1 MSISATVLM
10 TLISQCAPGVSPD
23 TMHAIIMTESGGNPY
38 AIANVTDGSSKYF
51 STKEEAV
58 NHAKKLTADKKN
70 FSAGLGQ
77 INSRNFQNLNL
88 THESVFSPCTNIRA
102 AAAVLKTCWD
112 KYNTKGGDQQK
123 ILRDA
128 MSCYYSG
135 NNKRGYVKES
145 NGKSYIDI
153 IEEKAGIH
161 THYDIPSI
169 KSLSEE
175 TRPFII
181 SNDNH
186 DKWDVFGDFRTHV
199 FKE

>member
-1 MSISATVLM
+1 M
-10 TLISQCAPGVSPD
+10 TLISQCAPGVSPE
-23 TMHAIIMTESGGNPY
+23 TMRAIIMTESGGNPY
-38 AIANVTDGSSKYF
+38 AIANVTDGGSKYF
-51 STKEEAV
+51 TTEEEAV
-58 NHAKKLTADKKN
+58 NHAKKLTTDKKN

-77 INSRNFQNLNL
+77 INSRNFQTLNL
-88 THESVFSPCTNIRA
+88 TNESVFSPCANIRA

-112 KYNTKGGDQQK
+112 KYETKGGDQQK

-161 THYDIPSI
+161 THYDIPAI
-169 KSLSEE
+169 KSYSE
-175 TRPFII
+175 T
-181 SNDNH
+181 SSHLMVSSDNH
-186 DKWDVFGDFRTHV
+186 DKWDVFGDFGIQD

>member
-1 MSISATVLM
+1 M
-10 TLISQCAPGVSPD
+10 TLISQCAPGVSPE
-23 TMHAIIMTESGGNPY
+23 TMRAIIMTESGGNPY
-38 AIANVTDGSSKYF
+38 AIANVTDGGSKYF
-51 STKEEAV
+51 TTEEEAV
-58 NHAKKLTADKKN
+58 NHAKKLTTDKKN

-77 INSRNFQNLNL
+77 INSRNFQTLNL
-88 THESVFSPCTNIRA
+88 THESVFSPCANIRA

-112 KYNTKGGDQQK
+112 RYETKEGDQQK

-161 THYDIPSI
+161 THYDIPAI
-169 KSLSEE
+169 KSYSE
-175 TRPFII
+175 T
-181 SNDNH
+181 SSHLMVSSDSH
-186 DKWDVFGDFRTHV
+186 DKWDVFGDFKTQN

>member
-1 MSISATVLM
+1 M
-10 TLISQCAPGVSPD
+10 TLISQCAPGVSPE
-23 TMHAIIMTESGGNPY
+23 TMRAIIMTESGGNPY
-38 AIANVTDGSSKYF
+38 AIANVTDGGSKYF
-51 STKEEAV
+51 TTEEEAV
-58 NHAKKLTADKKN
+58 NHAKKLTTDKKN

-88 THESVFSPCTNIRA
+88 TNESVFSPCANIRA

-112 KYNTKGGDQQK
+112 KYDTKGGDQQK

-161 THYDIPSI
+161 THYDIPAI
-169 KSLSEE
+169 KSYSE
-175 TRPFII
+175 T
-181 SNDNH
+181 SSHLMVSSDNH
-186 DKWDVFGDFRTHV
+186 DKWDVFGDFGIQD

>member
-10 TLISQCAPGVSPD
+10 TLISQCAPGVSPE
-23 TMHAIIMTESGGNPY
+23 TMRAIIMTESGGNPY
-38 AIANVTDGSSKYF
+38 AIANVTDGGSKYF
-51 STKEEAV
+51 TTEEEAV
-58 NHAKKLTADKKN
+58 HHAKKLTANKKN

-77 INSRNFQNLNL
+77 INSRNFQDLNL
-88 THESVFSPCTNIRA
+88 TYESVFSPCTNIRA

-112 KYNTKGGDQQK
+112 KYEKKGGEQQK
-123 ILRDA
+123 ILRDT

-153 IEEKAGIH
+153 IEEKAGLH
-161 THYDIPSI
+161 THYDIPAI
-169 KSLSEE
+169 KSYSEKP
-175 TRPFII
+175 RPFMVT
-181 SNDNH
+181 NDSH
-186 DKWDVFGDFRTHV
+186 DKWDVFGDFGTQD

>member
-1 MSISATVLM
+1 M
-10 TLISQCAPGVSPD
+10 TLISQCAPGVSPE
-23 TMHAIIMTESGGNPY
+23 TMRAIIMTESGGNPY
-38 AIANVTDGSSKYF
+38 AIANVTDGGSKYF
-51 STKEEAV
+51 TTEEEAV
-58 NHAKKLTADKKN
+58 NHAKKLTTDKKN

-77 INSRNFQNLNL
+77 INSRNFQTLNL
-88 THESVFSPCTNIRA
+88 THESVFSPCANIRA

-112 KYNTKGGDQQK
+112 RYETKEGDQQK

-161 THYDIPSI
+161 THYDIPAI
-169 KSLSEE
+169 KLYSE
-175 TRPFII
+175 T
-181 SNDNH
+181 SSHLMVSSDSH
-186 DKWDVFGDFRTHV
+186 DKWDVFGDFRTQD

>member
-1 MSISATVLM
+1 M
-10 TLISQCAPGVSPD
+10 TLISQCAPGVSPE
-23 TMHAIIMTESGGNPY
+23 TMRAIIMTESGGNPY
-38 AIANVTDGSSKYF
+38 AIANVTDGGSKYF
-51 STKEEAV
+51 TTEEEAV
-58 NHAKKLTADKKN
+58 NHAKKLTTDKKN

-77 INSRNFQNLNL
+77 INSRNFQTLNL
-88 THESVFSPCTNIRA
+88 THESVFSPCANIRA

-112 KYNTKGGDQQK
+112 RYETKEGDQQK

-161 THYDIPSI
+161 THYDIPAI
-169 KSLSEE
+169 KSYSE
-175 TRPFII
+175 T
-181 SNDNH
+181 SSHLMVSSDSH
-186 DKWDVFGDFRTHV
+186 DKWDVFGDFRTQD

>member
-1 MSISATVLM
+1 M
-10 TLISQCAPGVSPD
+10 TLISQCAPGVSPE
-23 TMHAIIMTESGGNPY
+23 TMRAIIMTESGGNPY
-38 AIANVTDGSSKYF
+38 AIANVTDGGSKYF
-51 STKEEAV
+51 TTEEEAV
-58 NHAKKLTADKKN
+58 NHAKKLTTDKKN

-77 INSRNFQNLNL
+77 INSRNFQTLNL
-88 THESVFSPCTNIRA
+88 THESVFSPCANIRA
-102 AAAVLKTCWD
+102 SAAVLKTCWD
-112 KYNTKGGDQQK
+112 KYETKGGDQQK

-161 THYDIPSI
+161 THYDIPAI
-169 KSLSEE
+169 KSYSE
-175 TRPFII
+175 T
-181 SNDNH
+181 SSHLMVSSDNH
-186 DKWDVFGDFRTHV
+186 DKWDVFGDFGIQD

>member
-10 TLISQCAPGVSPD
+10 TLISQCAPGVSPE
-23 TMHAIIMTESGGNPY
+23 TMRAIIMTESGGNPY
-38 AIANVTDGSSKYF
+38 AIANVTDGGSKYF
-51 STKEEAV
+51 TTEEEAV
-58 NHAKKLTADKKN
+58 NHAKKLTTDKKN

-88 THESVFSPCTNIRA
+88 TNESVFSPCANIRA

-112 KYNTKGGDQQK
+112 KYETKGGDQQK

-153 IEEKAGIH
+153 VEEKAGIH
-161 THYDIPSI
+161 THYDIPAI
-169 KSLSEE
+169 KSYSE
-175 TRPFII
+175 T
-181 SNDNH
+181 SSHLMVSSDNH
-186 DKWDVFGDFRTHV
+186 DKWDVFGDFGIQD

>member
-10 TLISQCAPGVSPD
+10 TLIGQCAPGVSPE
-23 TMHAIIMTESGGNPY
+23 TMRAIIMTESGGNPY
-38 AIANVTDGSSKYF
+38 AIANVTDGGSKYF
-51 STKEEAV
+51 TTEEEAV
-58 NHAKKLTADKKN
+58 NHAKKLTTDKKN

-77 INSRNFQNLNL
+77 INSRNFQTLNL
-88 THESVFSPCTNIRA
+88 THESVFSPCANIRA

-112 KYNTKGGDQQK
+112 RYETKGGDQQK

-161 THYDIPSI
+161 THYDIPAI
-169 KSLSEE
+169 KSYSE
-175 TRPFII
+175 T
-181 SNDNH
+181 SSHLMVSSDSH
-186 DKWDVFGDFRTHV
+186 DKWDVFGDFRTQD

>member
-1 MSISATVLM
+1 M
-10 TLISQCAPGVSPD
+10 TLISQCAPGVSPE
-23 TMHAIIMTESGGNPY
+23 TMRAIIMTESGGNPY
-38 AIANVTDGSSKYF
+38 AIANVTDGGSKYF
-51 STKEEAV
+51 TTEEEAV
-58 NHAKKLTADKKN
+58 NHAKKLTTDKKN

-88 THESVFSPCTNIRA
+88 TNESVFSPCANIRA

-112 KYNTKGGDQQK
+112 KYETKGGDQQK

-161 THYDIPSI
+161 THYDIPAI
-169 KSLSEE
+169 KSYSE
-175 TRPFII
+175 T
-181 SNDNH
+181 SSHLMVSSDNH
-186 DKWDVFGDFRTHV
+186 DKWDVFGDFGIQD

>member
-1 MSISATVLM
+1 M
-10 TLISQCAPGVSPD
+10 TLISQCAPGVSPE
-23 TMHAIIMTESGGNPY
+23 TMRAIIMTESGGNPY
-38 AIANVTDGSSKYF
+38 AIANVTDGGSKYF
-51 STKEEAV
+51 TTEEEAV
-58 NHAKKLTADKKN
+58 NHAKKLTTDKKN

-77 INSRNFQNLNL
+77 INNRNFQTLNL
-88 THESVFSPCTNIRA
+88 THESVFSPCANIRA

-112 KYNTKGGDQQK
+112 KYETKGGDQQK

-161 THYDIPSI
+161 THYDIPAI
-169 KSLSEE
+169 KSYSE
-175 TRPFII
+175 T
-181 SNDNH
+181 SSHLMVSSDNH
-186 DKWDVFGDFRTHV
+186 DKWDVFGDFGIQD

>member
-1 MSISATVLM
+1 M
-10 TLISQCAPGVSPD
+10 TLISQCAPGVSPE
-23 TMHAIIMTESGGNPY
+23 TMRAIIMTESGGNPY
-38 AIANVTDGSSKYF
+38 AIANVTDGGSKYF
-51 STKEEAV
+51 TTEEEAV
-58 NHAKKLTADKKN
+58 NHAKKLTTDKKN

-77 INSRNFQNLNL
+77 INSRNFQTLNL
-88 THESVFSPCTNIRA
+88 THESVFSPCANIRA

-112 KYNTKGGDQQK
+112 RYETKEGDQQK

-161 THYDIPSI
+161 TYYDIPAI
-169 KSLSEE
+169 KSYSE
-175 TRPFII
+175 T
-181 SNDNH
+181 SSHLMVSSDSH
-186 DKWDVFGDFRTHV
+186 DKWDVFGDFRTQD

>member
-1 MSISATVLM
+1 M
-10 TLISQCAPGVSPD
+10 TLISQCAPGVSPE
-23 TMHAIIMTESGGNPY
+23 TMRAIIMTESGGNPY
-38 AIANVTDGSSKYF
+38 AIANVTDGGSKYF
-51 STKEEAV
+51 TTEEEAV
-58 NHAKKLTADKKN
+58 NHAKKLTTDKKN

-77 INSRNFQNLNL
+77 INSRNFQTLNL
-88 THESVFSPCTNIRA
+88 THESVFSPCANIRA

-112 KYNTKGGDQQK
+112 RYETKEGDQQK

-161 THYDIPSI
+161 THYDIPAI
-169 KSLSEE
+169 KSYSE
-175 TRPFII
+175 T
-181 SNDNH
+181 SSHLMVSSDSH
-186 DKWDVFGDFRTHV
+186 DKWDVFGDFRTQN

>member
-10 TLISQCAPGVSPD
+10 TLIGQCAPGVSPE
-23 TMHAIIMTESGGNPY
+23 TMRAIIMTESGGNPY
-38 AIANVTDGSSKYF
+38 AIANVTDGGSKYF
-51 STKEEAV
+51 TTEEEAV
-58 NHAKKLTADKKN
+58 NHAKKLTTDKKN

-77 INSRNFQNLNL
+77 INSRNFQTLNL
-88 THESVFSPCTNIRA
+88 THESVFSPCANIRA

-112 KYNTKGGDQQK
+112 RYETKGGDQQK

-161 THYDIPSI
+161 THYDIPAI
-169 KSLSEE
+169 KSYSE
-175 TRPFII
+175 T
-181 SNDNH
+181 SSHLMVSSDSH
-186 DKWDVFGDFRTHV
+186 DKWDVFGDFRTQN

>member
-1 MSISATVLM
+1 M
-10 TLISQCAPGVSPD
+10 TLISQCAPGVSPE
-23 TMHAIIMTESGGNPY
+23 TMRAIIMTESGGNPY
-38 AIANVTDGSSKYF
+38 AIANVTDGGSKYF
-51 STKEEAV
+51 TTEEEAV
-58 NHAKKLTADKKN
+58 NHAKKLTTDKKN

-88 THESVFSPCTNIRA
+88 TNESVFSPCANIRA

-112 KYNTKGGDQQK
+112 KYETKGGDQQK

-153 IEEKAGIH
+153 VEEKAGIH
-161 THYDIPSI
+161 THYDIPAI
-169 KSLSEE
+169 KSYSE
-175 TRPFII
+175 T
-181 SNDNH
+181 SSHLMVSSDNH
-186 DKWDVFGDFRTHV
+186 DKWDVFGDFGIQD

>member
-1 MSISATVLM
+1 M
-10 TLISQCAPGVSPD
+10 TLISQCAPGVSPE
-23 TMHAIIMTESGGNPY
+23 TMRAIIMTESGGNPY
-38 AIANVTDGSSKYF
+38 AIANVTDGGSKYF
-51 STKEEAV
+51 TTEEEAV
-58 NHAKKLTADKKN
+58 NHAKKLTTDKKN

-77 INSRNFQNLNL
+77 INSRNFQTLNL
-88 THESVFSPCTNIRA
+88 THESVFSPCANIRA

-112 KYNTKGGDQQK
+112 KYETKGGDQQK

-161 THYDIPSI
+161 THYDIPAI
-169 KSLSEE
+169 KSYSE
-175 TRPFII
+175 T
-181 SNDNH
+181 SSHLTVSSDNH
-186 DKWDVFGDFRTHV
+186 DKWDVFGDFGIQD

>member
-1 MSISATVLM
+1 M
-10 TLISQCAPGVSPD
+10 TLISQCAPGVSPE
-23 TMHAIIMTESGGNPY
+23 TMRAIIMTESGGNPY
-38 AIANVTDGSSKYF
+38 AIANVTDGGSKYF
-51 STKEEAV
+51 TTEEEAV
-58 NHAKKLTADKKN
+58 NHAKKLTTDKKN

-77 INSRNFQNLNL
+77 ITSRNFQTLNL
-88 THESVFSPCTNIRA
+88 THESVFSPCANIRA

-112 KYNTKGGDQQK
+112 KYETKGGDQQK

-161 THYDIPSI
+161 THYDIPAI
-169 KSLSEE
+169 KSYSE
-175 TRPFII
+175 T
-181 SNDNH
+181 SSHLMVSSDNH
-186 DKWDVFGDFRTHV
+186 DKWDVFGDFGIQD

>member
-1 MSISATVLM
+1 M
-10 TLISQCAPGVSPD
+10 TLISQCAPGVSPE
-23 TMHAIIMTESGGNPY
+23 TMRAIIMTESGGNPY
-38 AIANVTDGSSKYF
+38 AIANVTNGGSKYF
-51 STKEEAV
+51 TTEEEAV
-58 NHAKKLTADKKN
+58 NHAKKLTTDKKN

-77 INSRNFQNLNL
+77 INSRNFQTLNL
-88 THESVFSPCTNIRA
+88 THESVFSPCANIRA

-112 KYNTKGGDQQK
+112 RYETKGGDQQK

-161 THYDIPSI
+161 THYDIPAI
-169 KSLSEE
+169 KSYSE
-175 TRPFII
+175 T
-181 SNDNH
+181 SSHLMVSSDSH
-186 DKWDVFGDFRTHV
+186 DKWDVFGDFRTQD

>member
-10 TLISQCAPGVSPD
+10 TLISQCAPGVSPE
-23 TMHAIIMTESGGNPY
+23 TMRAIIMTESGGNPY
-38 AIANVTDGSSKYF
+38 AIANVTDGGSKYF
-51 STKEEAV
+51 TTEEEAV
-58 NHAKKLTADKKN
+58 NHAKKLTTDKKN

-88 THESVFSPCTNIRA
+88 TNESVFSPCANIRA

-112 KYNTKGGDQQK
+112 KYETKGGDQQK

-161 THYDIPSI
+161 THYDIPAI
-169 KSLSEE
+169 KSYSE
-175 TRPFII
+175 T
-181 SNDNH
+181 SSHLMVSSDNH
-186 DKWDVFGDFRTHV
+186 DKWDVFGDFGIQD

>member
-1 MSISATVLM
+1 M
-10 TLISQCAPGVSPD
+10 TLISQCAPGVSPE
-23 TMHAIIMTESGGNPY
+23 TMRAIIMTESGGNPY
-38 AIANVTDGSSKYF
+38 AIANVTDGGSKYF
-51 STKEEAV
+51 TTEEEAV
-58 NHAKKLTADKKN
+58 NHAKKLTTDKKN

-77 INSRNFQNLNL
+77 INSRNFQTLNL
-88 THESVFSPCTNIRA
+88 THESVFSPCANIRA

-112 KYNTKGGDQQK
+112 KYETKGGDQQK

-161 THYDIPSI
+161 THYDIPAI
-169 KSLSEE
+169 KSYSE
-175 TRPFII
+175 TSSHLMVP
-181 SNDNH
+181 SDNH
-186 DKWDVFGDFRTHV
+186 DKWDVFGDFGIQD

>member
-10 TLISQCAPGVSPD
+10 TLISQCAPGVSPE
-23 TMHAIIMTESGGNPY
+23 TMRAIIMTESGGNPY
-38 AIANVTDGSSKYF
+38 AIANVTDGGSKYF
-51 STKEEAV
+51 TTEEEAV
-58 NHAKKLTADKKN
+58 NHAKKLTTDKKN

-77 INSRNFQNLNL
+77 INSRNFQTLNL
-88 THESVFSPCTNIRA
+88 THESVFSPCANIRA
-102 AAAVLKTCWD
+102 AAAVLKKCWD
-112 KYNTKGGDQQK
+112 KYETKGGDQQK

-161 THYDIPSI
+161 THYDIPAI
-169 KSLSEE
+169 KSYSE
-175 TRPFII
+175 T
-181 SNDNH
+181 SSHLMVSSDNH
-186 DKWDVFGDFRTHV
+186 DKWDVFGDFGIQD

>member
-1 MSISATVLM
+1 M
-10 TLISQCAPGVSPD
+10 TLISQCAPGVSPE
-23 TMHAIIMTESGGNPY
+23 TMRAIIMTESGGNPY
-38 AIANVTDGSSKYF
+38 AIANVTDGGSKYF
-51 STKEEAV
+51 TTEEEAG
-58 NHAKKLTADKKN
+58 NHAKKLTTDKKN

-77 INSRNFQNLNL
+77 INSRNFQTLNL
-88 THESVFSPCTNIRA
+88 THESVFSPCANIRA

-112 KYNTKGGDQQK
+112 RYETKGGDQQK

-161 THYDIPSI
+161 THYDIPAI
-169 KSLSEE
+169 KSYSE
-175 TRPFII
+175 T
-181 SNDNH
+181 SSHLMVSSDSH
-186 DKWDVFGDFRTHV
+186 DKWDVFGDFRTQD

>member
-1 MSISATVLM
+1 M
-10 TLISQCAPGVSPD
+10 TLISQCAPGVSPE
-23 TMHAIIMTESGGNPY
+23 TMRAIIMTESGGNPY
-38 AIANVTDGSSKYF
+38 AIANVTDGGSKYF
-51 STKEEAV
+51 TTEEEAV
-58 NHAKKLTADKKN
+58 NHAKKLTTDKKN

-77 INSRNFQNLNL
+77 INSRNFQTLNL
-88 THESVFSPCTNIRA
+88 THESVFSPCANIRA

-112 KYNTKGGDQQK
+112 KYDTKGGGQQK

-128 MSCYYSG
+128 ISCYYSG

-161 THYDIPSI
+161 THYDIPAI
-169 KSLSEE
+169 KSHSE
-175 TRPFII
+175 T
-181 SNDNH
+181 SSHLMVSSDNH
-186 DKWDVFGDFRTHV
+186 DKWDVFGDFGIQD

>member
-1 MSISATVLM
+1 M
-10 TLISQCAPGVSPD
+10 TLISQCAPGVSPE
-23 TMHAIIMTESGGNPY
+23 TMRAIIMTESGGNPY
-38 AIANVTDGSSKYF
+38 AIANVTDGGSKYF
-51 STKEEAV
+51 TSEEEAV
-58 NHAKKLTADKKN
+58 NHAKKLTTDKKN
-70 FSAGLGQ
+70 FSAGLGR

-88 THESVFSPCTNIRA
+88 TNESVFSPCANIRA

-112 KYNTKGGDQQK
+112 KYETKGGDQQK

-161 THYDIPSI
+161 THYDIPAI
-169 KSLSEE
+169 KSYSE
-175 TRPFII
+175 T
-181 SNDNH
+181 SSHLMVSSDNH
-186 DKWDVFGDFRTHV
+186 DKWDVFGDFGIQD

>member
-1 MSISATVLM
+1 M
-10 TLISQCAPGVSPD
+10 TLISQCAPGVSPE
-23 TMHAIIMTESGGNPY
+23 TMRAIIMTESGGNPY
-38 AIANVTDGSSKYF
+38 AIANVTDGGSKYF
-51 STKEEAV
+51 TTEEEAV
-58 NHAKKLTADKKN
+58 NHAKKLTIDKKN

-88 THESVFSPCTNIRA
+88 TNESVFSPCANIRA

-112 KYNTKGGDQQK
+112 KYETKGGDQQK

-161 THYDIPSI
+161 THYDIPAI
-169 KSLSEE
+169 KSYSE
-175 TRPFII
+175 T
-181 SNDNH
+181 SSHLMVSSDNH
-186 DKWDVFGDFRTHV
+186 DKWDVFGDFGIQD

>member
-1 MSISATVLM
+1 M
-10 TLISQCAPGVSPD
+10 TLISQCAPGVSPE
-23 TMHAIIMTESGGNPY
+23 TMRAIIMTESGGNPY
-38 AIANVTDGSSKYF
+38 AIANVTDGGSKYF
-51 STKEEAV
+51 TTEEEAV
-58 NHAKKLTADKKN
+58 NHAKKLTTDKKN

-88 THESVFSPCTNIRA
+88 TNESVFSPCANIRA

-112 KYNTKGGDQQK
+112 KYKTKGGDQQK

-161 THYDIPSI
+161 THYDIPAI
-169 KSLSEE
+169 KSYSE
-175 TRPFII
+175 T
-181 SNDNH
+181 SSHLMVSSDNH
-186 DKWDVFGDFRTHV
+186 DKWDVFGDFGIQD

>member
-1 MSISATVLM
+1 M
-10 TLISQCAPGVSPD
+10 TLISQCAPGVSPE
-23 TMHAIIMTESGGNPY
+23 TMRAIIMTESGGNPY
-38 AIANVTDGSSKYF
+38 AIANVTDGGSKYF
-51 STKEEAV
+51 TTEEEAV
-58 NHAKKLTADKKN
+58 NHAKKLTTDKKN
-70 FSAGLGQ
+70 FSAGLGK
-77 INSRNFQNLNL
+77 ITSRNFQTLNL
-88 THESVFSPCTNIRA
+88 THESVFSPCANIRA

-112 KYNTKGGDQQK
+112 RYETKGGDQQK

-161 THYDIPSI
+161 THYDIPAI
-169 KSLSEE
+169 KSYSE
-175 TRPFII
+175 T
-181 SNDNH
+181 SSHLMVSSDSH
-186 DKWDVFGDFRTHV
+186 DKWDVFGDFRTQD

>member
-1 MSISATVLM
+1 M
-10 TLISQCAPGVSPD
+10 TLISQCAPGVSPE
-23 TMHAIIMTESGGNPY
+23 TMRAIIITESGGNPY
-38 AIANVTDGSSKYF
+38 AIANVTDGGSKYF
-51 STKEEAV
+51 TTEEEAV
-58 NHAKKLTADKKN
+58 NHAKKLTTDKKN

-77 INSRNFQNLNL
+77 INSRNFQTLNL
-88 THESVFSPCTNIRA
+88 THESVFSPCANIRA

-112 KYNTKGGDQQK
+112 KYETKGGDQQK

-161 THYDIPSI
+161 THYDIPAI
-169 KSLSEE
+169 KSYSE
-175 TRPFII
+175 T
-181 SNDNH
+181 SSHLMVSSDNH
-186 DKWDVFGDFRTHV
+186 DKWDVFGDFGIQD